1 MINIF
6 QPAVGKEEL
15 ELLKKV
21 FESNW
26 IGKGEYVAEFEK
38 SFAKHHNSDP
48 SHFVSTTSC
57 SEAILL
63 AGDLFNFNNNDE
75 IIAPSISFLAIGT
88 SILSKNA
95 GMVLCDVDRRTLNV
109 RAEDIEEKITSRTKA
124 VFLNHYGGFPCDM
137 DPIMELCT
145 KHNIIV
151 IEDSGSSI
159 KSFYKGKAA
168 GTIGDMGMWSVGAMK
183 TVCTGDGGMIYLK
196 SDELVTVAKELL
208 YHGLPVK
215 QKSGTDNAASGNTN
229 WWEIEINR
237 FGKRAIMNNIAGALG
252 VEQLKKLDTFLFRR
266 KEVYGTYLKELAGC
280 EWLTLPPEIGYDI
293 IPSYYFFWIQL
304 EKRDELARFL
314 FENGVYSTFRYWPLH
329 KIKHFGQEKVD
340 LPNSDYVSQ
349 HTLNIPLHQSL
360 SDDDVSKVISLIKE
374 FGERHL

>member
-6 QPAVGKEEL
+6 QPAIGKEEI
-15 ELLKKV
+15 EILKKV

-26 IGKGEYVAEFEK
+26 IGKGNYVTEFEK
-38 SFAKHHNSDP
+38 SFAKHHNGDSA
-48 SHFVSTTSC
+48 HFVSTTSC

-63 AGDLFNFNNNDE
+63 AGGLFNFNSNDE
-75 IIAPSISFLAIGT
+75 IIAPSISFLAVGT

-95 GMVLCDVDRRTLNV
+95 TMVLCDVDRRTLNA
-109 RAEDIEEKITSRTKA
+109 RAEDIEGKITPRTKA

-137 DPIMELCT
+137 DPIMDLCGR
-145 KHNIIV
+145 HNIIV
-151 IEDSGSSI
+151 IEDSGSAI
-159 KSFYKGKAA
+159 KCFYKGKAC

-183 TVCTGDGGMIYLK
+183 TVCVGDGGMIYLR

-215 QKSGTDNAASGNTN
+215 QKSGTDSAASGNSK

-266 KEVYGTYLKELAGC
+266 KEIYERYARELSEC
-280 EWLTLPPEIGYDI
+280 EWLTLPPEIGNNI

-304 EKRDELARFL
+304 GKRDELARFL

-329 KIKHFGQEKVD
+329 RIKYFGQARVD
-340 LPNSDYVSQ
+340 LPNADYVSQ

-360 SDDDVSKVISLIKE
+360 SDNDVSKVLDLIKE
-374 FGERHL
+374 FGRRFL